1 MTTLKDVARE
11 AGLTVSTVSRV
22 LNNRGYIS
30 EDARRRVDEAVRKL
44 NYHPNEAAR
53 SLHNKRSNTIGV
65 IVPNMRHPY
74 FAEMIS
80 AMESQAYELGYKILL
95 CNSRSIEAREKEF
108 LEVCNTNRVAGI
120 ILLSGTVSVDD
131 LRGTDLPVITL
142 ERYLDSGT
150 AAVECDNRSGGELA
164 ANHLIDAGCRH
175 LAIYGTTRNSFA
187 MPADLRSDGFKAVC
201 ADRGVPC
208 EEVFTDLEDFEKLEY
223 YERLKSFLAGHP
235 DVDGLLACS
244 DVIAMQCI
252 QACCALGINVPGQLK
267 IIAFDDTM
275 LPQWSQPQV
284 TAIHQPIREMAQMA
298 VTFLDDAVKGR
309 MVPQRTVLP
318 VRLEKRATT

>member
-30 EDARRRVDEAVRKL
+30 EDARKRVEEAIKKL

-53 SLHNKRSNTIGV
+53 SLQNKRSNTIGV
-65 IVPNMRHPY
+65 IVPNIRHPY
-74 FAEMIS
+74 FAMMIN
-80 AMESQAYELGYKILL
+80 AIEFQAYELGYKILL
-95 CNSRSIEAREKEF
+95 CNTRSIEAREKEF

-120 ILLSGTVSVDD
+120 ILLSGTIAVED

-150 AAVECDNRSGGELA
+150 ASVECDNRAGGEMA
-164 ANHLIDAGCRH
+164 ARHLIDAGCRH

-201 ADRGVPC
+201 ADRGIPC
-208 EEVFTDLEDFEKLEY
+208 EEVFTDLVDFEKLDY
-223 YERLKSFLAGHP
+223 YEGMKSFLADHP
-235 DVDGLLACS
+235 DVDGMLACS

-252 QACCALGINVPGQLK
+252 QACHTLNIDIPGRLK
-267 IIAFDDTM
+267 LIAFDDTM
-275 LPQWSQPQV
+275 LPLWSQPKI
-284 TAIHQPIREMAQMA
+284 TAVHQPISEMAQMA
-298 VTFLDDAVKGR
+298 VSFLDDAVKGR

-318 VRLEKRATT
+318 VRMELRATT